1 MISSDGSRPGVKLSW
16 YKSCTFRLGRVLRR
30 ANRYA
35 RGSRRESDVIESGK
49 RGSSVYEAE

>member
-35 RGSRRESDVIESGK
+35 RGSMRESDVIESGK